1 MKTNNL
7 LKFKLITSIFIFIGI
22 AINIYV
28 SILVI
33 PAEFG
38 VIILFLTFPSSILL
52 FSLWLI
58 IFFQKNSKNYSKLL
72 SSLFIGLLIPMLFSI
87 IVFRELKIVLNTKK
101 RQWRSFYRDNI
112 APVENGKWFYPDKEN
127 PLQILNF
134 KNGKMDGEQVEFLSH
149 TLNPSQDS
157 LNRQIEYFSSGKRD
171 SISRFINGNLIYTEY
186 DSNFFGDNLFRK
198 QFTYDDDK
206 LIKIIIDFRAKDSDT
221 IFVKK

>member
-1 MKTNNL
+1 MKTKNL

-22 AINIYV
+22 AINVYV
-28 SILVI
+28 SILVM
-33 PAEFG
+33 PVEFG

-58 IFFQKNSKNYSKLL
+58 ILFQKNSKNYSKLL
-72 SSLFIGLLIPMLFSI
+72 SSLFIGLIIPMLFSI
-87 IVFRELKIVLNTKK
+87 VVYRELKIVLNIKEK
-101 RQWRSFYRDNI
+101 QWRSLYRDNI
-112 APVENGKWFYPDKEN
+112 APVENGEWFYPDEEN
-127 PLQILNF
+127 PWQILNF
-134 KNGKMDGEQVEFLSH
+134 KNGKMNGEQIKFLSH

-186 DSNFFGDNLFRK
+186 YSDFFGDNLFRK

-206 LIKIIIDFRAKDSDT
+206 LIKIIIDFRDKDSDT
-221 IFVKK
+221 IFIKK